1 MSALAR
7 STTRTASRGG
17 IASVW
22 QPATAFVRVFIRF
35 AGRRGWI
42 ATGLVAAGAVL
53 DGVGLLLLIPILDS
67 VVTRAG
73 GVSRV
78 GSTLDAIGLHTPFA
92 RLLALLGA
100 FVLLAVARALVQF
113 TRDIALAKLQSTFVE
128 HQRNQVMR
136 AVAAAS
142 WSRIVGLRHARI
154 TNLIT
159 SEVGRVAGSAQFLIQ
174 ASVAAAMLV
183 VQAALAFTLAPVLA
197 LATTALVL
205 IGGGAVFLAQGK
217 IRDIGAGMVMGNAA
231 LMGSASGFLS
241 GLKAAAAQNTQNE
254 FIAEFE
260 IIQAN
265 LRNTG
270 LSFQRRQANSRRVFA
285 IGSGFAAA
293 SVVLIGYATS
303 VPPAVLITLVLIFAR
318 MSGPAIL
325 IQQAAQNFFFALP
338 SFEALQAFQTELA
351 AERATTPA
359 PVLPPPGAIEARD
372 LVYRYATGGGVSGAS
387 VTIEP
392 GSFVGIAGPSGAGK
406 TTLID
411 LLIGLT
417 EPQAG
422 TLSVGGMVLDA
433 AGRAGWR
440 EGVAYVPQEG
450 FLFHD
455 TVRRN
460 LAWGNRAPDEA
471 AMWEALD
478 FVGADAL
485 VRRMPEGI
493 DTIVG
498 ERGAL
503 LSGGERQRLA
513 LARAVLRRPR
523 LLVLDEAMNAIDA
536 GSETLLL
543 GRIAALEPRPTILMI
558 SHRAESMATC
568 DQVIRVEGGVV
579 AG

>member
-1 MSALAR
+1 MAAA
-7 STTRTASRGG
+7 TRFDQDKTAPGG
-17 IASVW
+17 LASVW
-22 QPATAFVRVFIRF
+22 KPAAAFVRVFAGF
-35 AGRRGWI
+35 AGRQGWI

-73 GVSRV
+73 GASRI
-78 GSTLDAIGLHTPFA
+78 STTLDAIGLHTAFS
-92 RLLALLGA
+92 RLTALLSA
-100 FVLLAVARALVQF
+100 FVLLAVVRALVQF
-113 TRDIALAKLQSTFVE
+113 ARDIALAKLQSTFVE

-159 SEVGRVAGSAQFLIQ
+159 TEVSRVAGSAQFLIQ

-183 VQAALAFTLAPVLA
+183 VQAALALTLAPVLA
-197 LATTALVL
+197 MATTALVL

-217 IRDIGAGMVMGNAA
+217 IRDIGAGMVHGNAA
-231 LMGSASGFLS
+231 LMGSANGFLS

-260 IIQAN
+260 TIQAN
-265 LRNTG
+265 LRQTS

-293 SVVLIGYATS
+293 SVVLIGFATK
-303 VPPAVLITLVLIFAR
+303 VPPAVLITLVLLFAR

-338 SFEALQAFQTELA
+338 SFEALQAFQSELA
-351 AERATTPA
+351 AERAATPA
-359 PVLPPPGAIEARD
+359 PVVPPPGVIEAQGM
-372 LVYRYATGGGVSGAS
+372 VYRYATGGGVSGAS
-387 VTIEP
+387 VRIEP
-392 GSFVGIAGPSGAGK
+392 GTFVGIAGPSGAGK

-411 LLIGLT
+411 VLIGLT
-417 EPQAG
+417 EPQSG
-422 TLSVGGMVLDA
+422 TLSVGGIVLDA
-433 AGRAGWR
+433 GGRAGWR

-460 LAWGNRAPDEA
+460 LAWGNRAPEET
-471 AMWEALD
+471 AMWEALA

-513 LARAVLRRPR
+513 LARAILRRPR

-536 GSETLLL
+536 GSENLLL
-543 GRIAALEPRPTILMI
+543 GMIAALEPRPTILMI

>member
-1 MSALAR
+1 MA
-7 STTRTASRGG
+7 
-17 IASVW
+17 
-22 QPATAFVRVFIRF
+22 
-35 AGRRGWI
+35 
-42 ATGLVAAGAVL
+42 
-53 DGVGLLLLIPILDS
+53 
-67 VVTRAG
+67 
-73 GVSRV
+73 
-78 GSTLDAIGLHTPFA
+78 
-92 RLLALLGA
+92 LLAA
-100 FVLLAVARALVQF
+100 FVLLSVVRALVQYA
-113 TRDIALAKLQSTFVE
+113 RDIALAQLQATFVE
-128 HQRNQVMR
+128 HQRNAVMR

-159 SEVGRVAGSAQFLIQ
+159 TEVGRVSGSAQFLIQ
-174 ASVAAAMLV
+174 GSVAAAMLI
-183 VQAALAFTLAPVLA
+183 VQAGLALTLAPVLA

-205 IGGGAVFLAQGK
+205 VGGGAVFLAQGK
-217 IRDIGAGMVMGNAA
+217 IRDIGSGMVKGNAA

-241 GLKAAAAQNTQNE
+241 GLKAAAAQNTQSE

-260 IIQAN
+260 IIQTQ
-265 LRNTG
+265 LRETG
-270 LSFQRRQANSRRVFA
+270 LSFQRRQANSRRTFA

-293 SVVLIGYATS
+293 AVVLIGFATK

-318 MSGPAIL
+318 MSGPAIM
-325 IQQAAQNFFFALP
+325 IQQSAQNFFFALP
-338 SFEALQAFQTELA
+338 SFEALQNFQIELA
-351 AERATTPA
+351 AERAITPA
-359 PVLPPPGAIEARD
+359 PLLPPPGAIVARD
-372 LVYRYATGGGVSGAS
+372 LVYVYPGGGGVRGAS
-387 VTIEP
+387 VTIAP

-417 EPQAG
+417 EPQTG
-422 TLSVGGMVLDA
+422 TLSVGGLLLDA
-433 AGRAGWR
+433 GGRAGWR

-471 AMWEALD
+471 AMWDALT
-478 FVGADAL
+478 FVGAEDL
-485 VRRMPEGI
+485 VRRMPDGI

-513 LARAVLRRPR
+513 LARAILRKPR

-543 GRIAALEPRPTILMI
+543 GRIAALNPRPTILMI

>member
-1 MSALAR
+1 MATATRFDLDK
-7 STTRTASRGG
+7 TTPAGLG
-17 IASVW
+17 SVW
-22 QPATAFVRVFIRF
+22 QPAAAFVRVFVGF
-35 AGRRGWI
+35 AGRQGWI

-73 GVSRV
+73 GASRI
-78 GSTLDAIGLHTPFA
+78 STTLDAIGLHTAFS
-92 RLLALLGA
+92 RLVALLGA

-113 TRDIALAKLQSTFVE
+113 ARDIALAKLQSTFVE

-159 SEVGRVAGSAQFLIQ
+159 TEVSRVAGSAQFLIQ

-183 VQAALAFTLAPVLA
+183 VQAVLALTLAPVLA

-217 IRDIGAGMVMGNAA
+217 IRDIGAGMVHGNAA

-260 IIQAN
+260 MIQAN
-265 LRNTG
+265 LRKTG

-293 SVVLIGYATS
+293 SVVLIGFATK
-303 VPPAVLITLVLIFAR
+303 VPPAVLITLVLVFAR

-338 SFEALQAFQTELA
+338 SFEALQAFQSELA
-351 AERATTPA
+351 AERASTPS

-372 LVYRYATGGGVSGAS
+372 LVYRYATGGGISGAS
-387 VTIEP
+387 VRIEP

-411 LLIGLT
+411 LLIALT
-417 EPQAG
+417 EPQTG

-450 FLFHD
+450 FLVHD

-471 AMWEALD
+471 AMWAALD

-513 LARAVLRRPR
+513 LARAILRRPR

-536 GSETLLL
+536 GSENLLL

>member
-1 MSALAR
+1 MAAP
-7 STTRTASRGG
+7 
-17 IASVW
+17 IASDRVNPTRPPRVGVW
-22 QPATAFVRVFIRF
+22 QPALAFVRAFADF
-35 AGRRGWI
+35 AGQRGVI

-53 DGVGLLLLIPILDS
+53 DGAGLLLLIPILDS
-67 VVTRAG
+67 VVTRTG
-73 GVSRV
+73 GESRI
-78 GSTLDAIGLHTPFA
+78 GTALNQLGLHTSLS
-92 RLLALLGA
+92 RLLALLAA
-100 FVLLAVARALVQF
+100 FVTLAVARALVQF
-113 TRDIALAKLQSTFVE
+113 ARDLALAKLQNRFVE
-128 HQRNQVMR
+128 HQRNRVMR

-159 SEVGRVAGSAQFLIQ
+159 TEVSRVAGSAQYLIQ

-197 LATTALVL
+197 LATTALVV

-217 IRDIGAGMVMGNAA
+217 IRDIGAGMVYGNAA
-231 LMGSASGFLS
+231 LMGSANGFLS

-260 IIQAN
+260 IIQAS
-265 LRNTG
+265 LRETS
-270 LSFQRRQANSRRVFA
+270 LAFQRRQANSRRVFA

-293 SVVLIGYATS
+293 SVVLIGFATK

-325 IQQAAQNFFFALP
+325 IQQSAQNFFFALP
-338 SFEALQAFQTELA
+338 SFEALEAFQRELA
-351 AERATTPA
+351 AERALTPA
-359 PVLPPPGAIEARD
+359 PIVPPPGAIEARD
-372 LVYRYATGGGVSGAS
+372 MVYLYATGGGVSGAS
-387 VTIEP
+387 VRIEP

-417 EPQAG
+417 EPQSG

-433 AGRAGWR
+433 GGRAGWR

-471 AMWEALD
+471 AMWHALE

-513 LARAVLRRPR
+513 LARAILRRPR

-543 GRIAALEPRPTILMI
+543 NRIAALEPRPTILMI

>member
-1 MSALAR
+1 MATATR
-7 STTRTASRGG
+7 FDMDKTTPAGLG
-17 IASVW
+17 SVW
-22 QPATAFVRVFIRF
+22 QPAAAFVRVFVGF
-35 AGRRGWI
+35 AGRQGWI

-73 GVSRV
+73 GASRI
-78 GSTLDAIGLHTPFA
+78 STTLDAIGLHTAFS
-92 RLLALLGA
+92 RLIALLGA
-100 FVLLAVARALVQF
+100 FVLLAVVRALVQF
-113 TRDIALAKLQSTFVE
+113 ARDIALAKLQSTFVE
-128 HQRNQVMR
+128 YQRNQVMR

-142 WSRIVGLRHARI
+142 WSRIVGLRHTRI
-154 TNLIT
+154 TNLLT
-159 SEVGRVAGSAQFLIQ
+159 TEVSRVAGSAQFLIQ

-183 VQAALAFTLAPVLA
+183 VQAALALTLAPVLA

-217 IRDIGAGMVMGNAA
+217 IRDIGAGMVHGNAA
-231 LMGSASGFLS
+231 LMGSANGFLS

-260 IIQAN
+260 SIQAS
-265 LRNTG
+265 LRETG

-293 SVVLIGYATS
+293 SVVLIGFATN
-303 VPPAVLITLVLIFAR
+303 VPPAVLITLVLVFAR

-338 SFEALQAFQTELA
+338 SFEALQAFQSELA

-359 PVLPPPGAIEARD
+359 PVLPPPGAIAARD
-372 LVYRYATGGGVSGAS
+372 LVYRYATGGGIGDAS
-387 VTIEP
+387 LTIES
-392 GSFVGIAGPSGAGK
+392 GSFVGIVGPSGAGK

-411 LLIGLT
+411 VLIGLT
-417 EPQAG
+417 EPQSG

-471 AMWEALD
+471 AMWDALE

-485 VRRMPEGI
+485 VRRMPDGI

-513 LARAVLRRPR
+513 LARAILRRPR

>member
-1 MSALAR
+1 MDVPIRAGFATPAR
-7 STTRTASRGG
+7 AVTVT
-17 IASVW
+17 VW
-22 QPATAFVRVFIRF
+22 RPAVAFVRVFTSF
-35 AGRRGWI
+35 AGRRGVV

-53 DGVGLLLLIPILDS
+53 DGAGLLLLIPILDS

-73 GVSRV
+73 GDSRV
-78 GSTLDAIGLHTPFA
+78 GTMLDAIGLHSGFSRLIA
-92 RLLALLGA
+92 LLAA
-100 FVLLAVARALVQF
+100 FVALAVARALVQF
-113 TRDIALAKLQSTFVE
+113 ARDIALGKLQTSFVE

-136 AVAAAS
+136 AIAAAS

-159 SEVGRVAGSAQFLIQ
+159 AEVSRVAGSAQFLIQ

-197 LATTALVL
+197 FATTALVV
-205 IGGGAVFLAQGK
+205 IGGGAVLLAQGK
-217 IRDIGAGMVMGNAA
+217 IRDIGTGMVQGNAA
-231 LMGSASGFLS
+231 LMGSANGFLS

-260 IIQAN
+260 TIQST
-265 LRNTG
+265 LRQTG

-293 SVVLIGYATS
+293 SVVLIGFATK

-351 AERATTPA
+351 AERAVTPA
-359 PVLPPPGAIEARD
+359 PVVPPPGAIEARD

-387 VTIEP
+387 ARIEP

-471 AMWEALD
+471 AMWEALE
-478 FVGADAL
+478 FVGAEAL
-485 VRRMPEGI
+485 VRRMPEAI

-513 LARAVLRRPR
+513 LARAILRRPR

-579 AG
+579 TG

>member
-1 MSALAR
+1 MATATR
-7 STTRTASRGG
+7 FDMDKTTPAGFG
-17 IASVW
+17 SVW
-22 QPATAFVRVFIRF
+22 QPAAAFVRVFVGF
-35 AGRRGWI
+35 AGRQGWI

-73 GVSRV
+73 GASRI
-78 GSTLDAIGLHTPFA
+78 STTLNAIGLHTAFS
-92 RLLALLGA
+92 RLIALLGA
-100 FVLLAVARALVQF
+100 FVLLAVVRALVQF
-113 TRDIALAKLQSTFVE
+113 ARDIALAKLQSTFVE

-154 TNLIT
+154 TNLLT
-159 SEVGRVAGSAQFLIQ
+159 TEVSRVAGSAQFLIQ

-183 VQAALAFTLAPVLA
+183 VQAALALTLAPVLA

-217 IRDIGAGMVMGNAA
+217 IRDIGAGIVHGNAA
-231 LMGSASGFLS
+231 LMGSANGFLS

-260 IIQAN
+260 SIQAS
-265 LRNTG
+265 LRETG

-293 SVVLIGYATS
+293 SVVLIGFATK
-303 VPPAVLITLVLIFAR
+303 VPPAVLITLVLVFAR

-338 SFEALQAFQTELA
+338 SFEALQAFQSELA

-359 PVLPPPGAIEARD
+359 PVLPPPGAIEALD
-372 LVYRYATGGGVSGAS
+372 LVYRYATGGGIGDAS
-387 VTIEP
+387 LTIES

-411 LLIGLT
+411 VLIGLT
-417 EPQAG
+417 EPQSG

-433 AGRAGWR
+433 GGRAGWR

-455 TVRRN
+455 SVRRN
-460 LAWGNRAPDEA
+460 LAWGNRVPDEA
-471 AMWEALD
+471 AMWEALE

-513 LARAVLRRPR
+513 LARAILRRPR